1 MPFDRCR
8 AYVGYCDAWTLNAS
22 LTRSSSYRK
31 CSKRRILGHS
41 AQATSLL
48 RIDGTTICSRTVRGF
63 DFGSVMEFAAAR
75 DITARTRASAA
86 TIDCKRG
93 TGFQSTGA
101 GRLGR
106 LLLCRRCSTH
116 SRRYRT
122 ICLLCGAT
130 SHRAGSGCVGCR
142 GPSLPS
148 RSRSGAMTGLSAI
161 GFMPRYCDV
170 RPDPSGMAVHDQPN
184 IRRENR
190 EAARQ

>member
-1 MPFDRCR
+1 VIQYSCNTSLSHAFDRCG

-22 LTRSSSYRK
+22 LTRLSSYRK
-31 CSKRRILGHS
+31 CSKRRILDHS
-41 AQATSLL
+41 AQATSRL
-48 RIDGTTICSRTVRGF
+48 RIGGTTICSRTVRGF

-142 GPSLPS
+142 GPSSPQG
-148 RSRSGAMTGLSAI
+148 RGLE
-161 GFMPRYCDV
+161 R
-170 RPDPSGMAVHDQPN
+170 RPDCPQPDSWPLL
-184 IRRENR
+184 
-190 EAARQ
+190 